1 MKDLLVLIAHFDKY
15 PLITQKRADYE
26 LFKMVILLMSQKEHL
41 SFLPLFS
48 PRLQPLTQRGR
59 GG

>member
-1 MKDLLVLIAHFDKY
+1 MVYYWVGSKKYLLVLIAHFDKY

-41 SFLPLFS
+41 RIEGLKKKL
-48 PRLQPLTQRGR
+48 
-59 GG
+59 